1 MIIHVVQPG
10 ETLSSIADY
19 YGIPVGSVMED
30 NGLVEED
37 ALVVGQS
44 LVISKPKSI
53 YTVKEGD
60 TLGDIAAQSNIS
72 FLQLLAN
79 NPFLSDREYLLSGDT
94 LIINYEKKRA
104 LISHGY
110 TSPSINSSTL
120 QKTLPY
126 LTYLSIVNYTATMEG
141 EIIYYY
147 DETEI
152 MQLSKTY
159 SVVPLM
165 FLTTLTMQ
173 GGANI
178 TIDLDIILNEDFQ
191 DRQIANI
198 LDILKTKGYAG
209 LNLSLQYIS
218 LSNIQYYD
226 SYLKKVTN
234 RLNDEGYEVFVT
246 INPNISQIY
255 NEVSFQRVDYSPIN
269 LLAENI
275 IFMSYEWSQNI
286 NLPSPISSIHN
297 TELFL
302 NFILNYIPPEKI
314 IIGIATLGYDWE
326 LPYVSGISNVNILS
340 FNNVIRLAMNNR
352 ANIQFDTVSQTPY
365 FIYALND
372 YENHIVWFMDAQ
384 SINATLDLI
393 SKYGLAGISI
403 WNLTVFNPQLWL
415 IINSQFDI
423 IKITPDGA

>member
-1 MIIHVVQPG
+1 MIIHVVQTG

-19 YGIPVGSVMED
+19 YGVSIRSVMED
-30 NGLVEED
+30 NGLGNQD
-37 ALVVGQS
+37 NLVVGQS
-44 LVISKPKSI
+44 LVISKPTSV
-53 YTVKEGD
+53 YSVKEGD
-60 TLGDIAAQSNIS
+60 TLGNIAAQNNIS
-72 FLQLLAN
+72 FFQLLAN
-79 NPFLSDREYLLSGDT
+79 NPFLSDREYLIPGDT
-94 LIINYEKKRA
+94 LIINHEKKGSI
-104 LISHGY
+104 ISHGF
-110 TSPSINSSTL
+110 TGTNISNSTL

-126 LTYLSIVNYTATMEG
+126 LTYLSILNFTATKEG
-141 EIIYYY
+141 EILSYY

-152 MQLSKTY
+152 IKLSKAY

-178 TIDLDIILNEDFQ
+178 AIDFDIILNEDFQ
-191 DRQIANI
+191 DRQITNI

-218 LSNIQYYD
+218 LSNIQFYD
-226 SYLKKVTN
+226 RYFEKVTN
-234 RLNDEGYEVFVT
+234 RLNEEGYEVFVT
-246 INPNISQIY
+246 INPNISQI
-255 NEVSFQRVDYSPIN
+255 NNDISFQRIDYSPIN

-275 IFMSYEWSQNI
+275 IFMNYEWSNNI
-286 NLPSPISSIHN
+286 NIPSPISSIYR

-326 LPYVSGISNVNILS
+326 LPYVSGISNIYS
-340 FNNVIRLAMNNR
+340 ISYNNAINLAQNYG
-352 ANIQFDTVSQTPY
+352 ATIQFDIVSQTPY
-365 FIYALND
+365 FNYTANA
-372 YENHIVWFMDAQ
+372 YENHIVWFMDAR

-403 WNLTVFNPQLWL
+403 WNLAIFNPQLML
-415 IINSQFDI
+415 IVNAQYDI
-423 IKITPDGA
+423 VKASLD